1 MVLVEGSDNSSF
13 DKLRTSGVVAR
24 IDLFTLGWRCGAR
37 GRFVVVLLI
46 CRVF

>member
-24 IDLFTLGWRCGAR
+24 IDLFRAGG
-37 GRFVVVLLI
+37 VVLGGALLS
-46 CRVF
+46 CC